1 MVIFLFGW
9 AMDDAFVAQFCHW
22 FPTDRPNIK
31 LSAKVA

>member
-9 AMDDAFVAQFCHW
+9 AMDAFVAQFCHW
-22 FPTDRPNIK
+22 FPTDRLNIK